1 MTHFIPG
8 QGGYG
13 KAMLMALLVSVLAAC
28 GGGGKTDRSGSG
40 GSEEGA
46 VVQLSPG
53 P

>member
-28 GGGGKTDRSGSG
+28 GGGGKTDMLTWCFMPNLTST
-40 GSEEGA
+40 
-46 VVQLSPG
+46 
-53 P
+53 